1 MKFRLSVIQIIAH
14 VACLLPFA
22 ILIIGYFSHQLT
34 VNPVREITLRTGRTA
49 ILIFLLSFGCRPIRQ
64 ILDMDSLMLIRKAL
78 GLYVAFYAG
87 LHFLNYIGL
96 DFQFDWSILFR
107 LFSQQIFLLIGLGA
121 LVLLFVLSF
130 LSIPYFQ
137 KRVPTFWKNARF
149 LIYSSFGLS
158 MLHFSMA
165 VKGDKKTPL
174 TYLVIFIIFMILRIP
189 PFTKLRINIPPLQ
202 KVNSLLKCQV
212 FPHV

>member
-1 MKFRLSVIQIIAH
+1 MKFRFSVIQIITH

-49 ILIFLLSFGCRPIRQ
+49 ILIFLLSFGCRPIYQ
-64 ILDMDSLMLIRKAL
+64 ILKMDSLMLIRKSL
-78 GLYVAFYAG
+78 GLYAALYAA
-87 LHFLNYIGL
+87 LHFINYIGL
-96 DFQFDWSILFR
+96 DFQFDWPVLFR

-121 LVLLFVLSF
+121 VIMLIVLSF
-130 LSIPYFQ
+130 FSIPFLQ
-137 KRVPTFWKNARF
+137 KRVPIFWKNARI

-158 MLHFSMA
+158 LLHFSMA

-189 PFTKLRINIPPLQ
+189 PFTKFRINIPPLQ
-202 KVNSLLKCQV
+202 KVNSFLKFQV
-212 FPHV
+212 FPHG